1 MLAFQP
7 LISFV
12 TWLLRKV
19 LSDKVTQAT
28 EIYSGANCTK
38 KLEIFLD
45 FFAVLKST
53 KISQRLLHQMN
64 LDLMCDSKKKKKN
77 GFLVSA

>member
-1 MLAFQP
+1 MASAQG
-7 LISFV
+7 SV
-12 TWLLRKV
+12 WQ
-19 LSDKVTQAT
+19 SDQAT
-28 EIYSGANCTK
+28 EIHSGANCTK
-38 KLEIFLD
+38 NLEIFSD

-64 LDLMCDSKKKKKN
+64 LDLMCNSKKKKN